1 MYKRQDEVTRVNLD
15 GLNRPMYERFKS
27 KTIGELREWVLDHR
41 TTSEELGRAGRA
53 FTGEVVA
60 AVAKLMSN
68 MDLIYAARKLRVT
81 ATCNT
86 TIGEPGTLSARLQPN
101 HPTDDPENFNCL
113 FCYCPLYALGP
124 DCGGNFSYTESGVK
138 DCTRCTLPH
147 RRDNYG
153 YITSKFQEIARRMA
167 ESRRRGV

>member
-1 MYKRQDEVTRVNLD
+1 
-15 GLNRPMYERFKS
+15 
-27 KTIGELREWVLDHR
+27 
-41 TTSEELGRAGRA
+41 
-53 FTGEVVA
+53 
-60 AVAKLMSN
+60 MSN
-68 MDLIYAARKLRVT
+68 EISGYELPKT
-81 ATCNT
+81 
-86 TIGEPGTLSARLQPN
+86 
-101 HPTDDPENFNCL
+101 ENFKFFSHRQCEYFPCHQLKGGMAEEDFNCL